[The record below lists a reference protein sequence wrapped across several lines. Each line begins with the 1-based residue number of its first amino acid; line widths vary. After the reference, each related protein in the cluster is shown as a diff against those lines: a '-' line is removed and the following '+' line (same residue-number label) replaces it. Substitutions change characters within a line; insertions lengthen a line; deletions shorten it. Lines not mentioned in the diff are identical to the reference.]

1 MSIGTINIAMGA
13 SYGAYNQKLTTQTR
27 QQLEALGIPFSPTI
41 TEQEGRAL
49 IKKAQNSSKG
59 SNEQDLSKNKNPNT
73 PKDDLL
79 ERAQKLAQKLG
90 ISVQEGMGLNSLLEK
105 IESNLE
111 QKIYAN
117 QNNIMALDML
127 KGFSQ
132 ELSAIQAQA
141 NTGMNQNGAEQ
152 ALMKSLEVL
161 SLYNKNF
168 MHQ

>member
-27 QQLEALGIPFSPTI
+27 QQLEALGIPYNPGI

-49 IKKAQNSSKG
+49 IKKAQNASK
-59 SNEQDLSKNKNPNT
+59 SNSEESLSQNNKNPKT
-73 PKDDLL
+73 KDDLF
-79 ERAQKLAQKLG
+79 ERAALLAQKLG
-90 ISVQEGMGLNSLLEK
+90 ISVQEGMSLNALLEK

-117 QNNIMALDML
+117 QNNIDVLNTL

-132 ELSAIQAQA
+132 ELSMIQAQA
-141 NTGMNQNGAEQ
+141 NSGTEQNGAEQ

-168 MHQ
+168 LHQ